1 MGSHNGSYTFKGKSE
16 RLAQFLDFIDKCEE
30 YEVTATRKR
39 FIMGVL
45 KVKVAT
51 YTPCPVCSN
60 KQLLCNKCGMCWEC
74 CSNIDCDRPVG
85 VASINGYLSTFFRAA
100 IGHGMVKKVR
110 LGRMTVYKRG
120 PNAEKW
126 EKGEY

>member
-1 MGSHNGSYTFKGKSE
+1 MGSHNDSYTFKGKSE
-16 RLAQFLDFIDKCEE
+16 RLAQFLDFIDKCGE

-51 YTPCPVCSN
+51 HTLCPVCSD

-74 CSNIDCDRPVG
+74 CSSIECFYQCG
-85 VASINGYLSTFFRAA
+85 VASISGYLSTFFSAA
-100 IGHGMVKKVR
+100 LGHGMVEKVR
-110 LGRMTVYKRG
+110 LGRTIVYKRG